1 MRSLLIHGEIGPAE
15 LGEILPSAG
24 AKVQTAVAYAFG
36 TTRVCLFV
44 GRKFTFRSNDY
55 LGIILMAAT
64 DGATQRIDVT
74 YSGGGSGLMGMVWG
88 AGQDIE
94 NEVGNAIL
102 GMAQQ
107 KGLQVQEIPP
117 EGTV

>member
-1 MRSLLIHGEIGPAE
+1 MRSLLIHGEIGPNE
-15 LGEILPSAG
+15 LGDSLPAAG

-55 LGIILMAAT
+55 LGIIVLAAT
-64 DGATQRIDVT
+64 DGTTQRIDVT
-74 YSGGGSGLMGMVWG
+74 YSGGGSGLIGMVWG

-102 GMAQQ
+102 SMAQQ
-107 KGLQVQEIPP
+107 RGLQVEEVPP
-117 EGTV
+117 DGNV